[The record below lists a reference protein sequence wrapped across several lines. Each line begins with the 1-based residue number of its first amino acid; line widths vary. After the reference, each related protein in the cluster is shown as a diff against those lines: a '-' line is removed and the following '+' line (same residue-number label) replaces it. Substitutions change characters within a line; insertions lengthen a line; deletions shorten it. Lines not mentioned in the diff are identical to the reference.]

1 MTTDNDHEVLKV
13 YCCVCGVRIP
23 DNLDPQIQ
31 GLGVMLSDNPAMY
44 EGGEAIWMGHFA
56 VTEPHKFIC
65 DACVKRVL
73 MLVGDPRRSL

>member
-44 EGGEAIWMGHFA
+44 EGGEDVA
-56 VTEPHKFIC
+56 EPDKFIC